1 MAARSSAYSWS
12 LSDPRERTPEVNR
25 APPRRLLVVEDD
37 ADFAESLAH
46 VLNLRGFEMRLI
58 RDPTA
63 LAETLATFPA
73 DVALVDVRLG
83 PYSGLDL
90 LGELAER
97 RPGIL
102 TVVMTAHGVVDTAV
116 QALRIG
122 AYDYLSKP
130 FDQTELFATLDRCF
144 ERVELQRARIE
155 ADAARGK
162 IEARLRA
169 LVSNSLDVVAVSDV
183 AGNLKF
189 VSPSVLTLLGHGP
202 IRTSTRNVFDFIHPE
217 DREKARL
224 ALAEC
229 AEARRSEVQTVE
241 LRIRHRDGSWRWF
254 EAVARGLLADPSIA
268 GVLVCARDVTQRK
281 AMEEQLRQ
289 AQKLEIVG
297 QLTGGVAHDFNN
309 LLAVILGS
317 VELLKRSLSG
327 QNDLLELA
335 DEAAQAAERGATLI
349 RRLLS
354 FSRIQPLVPRAL
366 DLNGLVKQTAVLLG
380 RLLGERIR
388 LETTLDGELWTCR
401 ADATQLE
408 TALLNL
414 AINARDAMPDGGR
427 LLIGTRNV
435 FLDGNLEVPS
445 DRGQPHVCVF
455 VSDTGSGIPE
465 DIRAHIFEP
474 FFSTKEPG
482 RGTGLGLSMVRGF
495 VQQSNGQIS
504 VTSASASGTTFC
516 LYFPRIVQPA
526 VTRSGGPEAIPRAK
540 GESVLLVED
549 DSGLRALV
557 RQMLE
562 EFGYRVEVAGAGPA
576 ALALLQA
583 GYRPDILITDVV
595 LPQDPSGFELAAQ
608 VITMLPG
615 VKVLFTSAYAEDHI
629 AKRPAAV
636 ATAPLLPKP
645 FRPGDLAKYVRRV
658 LES

>member
-12 LSDPRERTPEVNR
+12 LSDPRERAPAIDRTPV
-25 APPRRLLVVEDD
+25 RRLLVVEDD

-63 LAETLATFPA
+63 LPETLAGFDP

-90 LGELAER
+90 LGELAKR

-116 QALRIG
+116 QALRTG

-144 ERVELQRARIE
+144 ERVELHRARVE
-155 ADAARGK
+155 AEAARSK

-169 LVSNSLDVVAVSDV
+169 LVDNSLDVVAVSDV

-202 IRTSTRNVFDFIHPE
+202 IRTSTRNVFDFVHPE
-217 DREKARL
+217 DRDKASN
-224 ALAEC
+224 ALVEC
-229 AEARRSEVQTVE
+229 ASTSGAIQTVE
-241 LRIRHRDGSWRWF
+241 IRIRHRDGSWHWF
-254 EAVARGLLADPSIA
+254 EAVARGLLSDPSIA
-268 GVLVCARDVTQRK
+268 GVLICARDVTQRK

-317 VELLKRSLSG
+317 VELLKRSLGG
-327 QNDLLELA
+327 QNDLMELA
-335 DEAAQAAERGATLI
+335 DEAAHAAERGATLI

-366 DLNGLVKQTAVLLG
+366 DLNALVKQTAILLG
-380 RLLGERIR
+380 RLLGERIS
-388 LETTLDGELWTCR
+388 LQTSLDQELWTCR

-414 AINARDAMPDGGR
+414 AINARDAMPDGGG
-427 LLIGTRNV
+427 LSMGTRNV
-435 FLDGNLEVPS
+435 HLDGDREVPP
-445 DRGQPHVCVF
+445 GAGVPHVCVY

-465 DIRAHIFEP
+465 SIRAHIFEP

-482 RGTGLGLSMVRGF
+482 RGTGLGLSMVRSF
-495 VQQSNGQIS
+495 VQQSHGQIV
-504 VTSASASGTTFC
+504 VTSAPDAGTTFC
-516 LYFPRIVQPA
+516 LYFPRISQA
-526 VTRSGGPEAIPRAK
+526 AGTITGNFENIPRAR

-549 DSGLRALV
+549 DSGLRALI

-562 EFGYRVEVAGAGPA
+562 DFGYKVEVAGSGPA
-576 ALALLQA
+576 ALALLSG
-583 GYRPDILITDVV
+583 GYRPQLLITDVV

-608 VITMLPG
+608 ARVLLPG
-615 VKVLFTSAYAEDHI
+615 LKVLFMSAYAEDLM
-629 AKRPAAV
+629 AKRPQAV
-636 ATAPLLPKP
+636 AGAPLLSKP
-645 FRPGDLAKYVRRV
+645 FRPADLARQVRMV
-658 LES
+658 IEG

>member
-1 MAARSSAYSWS
+1 M
-12 LSDPRERTPEVNR
+12 
-25 APPRRLLVVEDD
+25 VEDD

-63 LAETLATFPA
+63 LAETLAVFSP

-90 LGELAER
+90 LGELRER

-155 ADAARGK
+155 AEAARGK

-217 DREKARL
+217 DRDKARV

-229 AEARRSEVQTVE
+229 AGARTSGVQTVE
-241 LRIRHRDGSWRWF
+241 VRIRHRDGSWRWF

-289 AQKLEIVG
+289 AQKMEIVG

-317 VELLKRSLSG
+317 VELLKRSLGG
-327 QNDLLELA
+327 QNDLMELA

-354 FSRIQPLVPRAL
+354 FSRIQPLVPRPL

-380 RLLGERIR
+380 RLLGKRIR

-427 LLIGTRNV
+427 LLMGTRNV
-435 FLDGNLEVPS
+435 HLDGDREVAA
-445 DRGQPHVCVF
+445 DVAGAQPHVCVF

-465 DIRAHIFEP
+465 EIRAHIFEP

-482 RGTGLGLSMVRGF
+482 RGTGLGLSMVHSF
-495 VQQSNGQIS
+495 VQQSSGQIS
-504 VTSASASGTTFC
+504 VTSAPESGTTFC
-516 LYFPRIVQPA
+516 LYFPRIVQSA
-526 VTRSGGPEAIPRAK
+526 TTRAAGLESIPRAK

-562 EFGYRVEVAGAGPA
+562 EFGYQVEVAGAGPA
-576 ALALLQA
+576 ALALLQT
-583 GYRPDILITDVV
+583 GFRPNILITDVV

-608 VITMLPG
+608 VKTMLPG
-615 VKVLFTSAYAEDHI
+615 MKVLFTSAYAEDHI

-636 ATAPLLPKP
+636 ATAPLLSKP
-645 FRPGDLAKYVRRV
+645 FRPGDLARYVRRV
-658 LES
+658 LDGPQ

>member
-25 APPRRLLVVEDD
+25 APARRLLVVEDD
-37 ADFAESLAH
+37 ADFAESLSH

-58 RDPTA
+58 HDPTA
-63 LAETLATFPA
+63 LPDTLVGFAP

-144 ERVELQRARIE
+144 ERVELQRARVE
-155 ADAARGK
+155 AEAARTK

-189 VSPSVLTLLGHGP
+189 VSPSVLNLLGHGP

-217 DREKARL
+217 DRDKARA

-229 AEARRSEVQTVE
+229 AQEKQVQTTEV
-241 LRIRHRDGSWRWF
+241 RIRHRDGSWRSF
-254 EAVARGLLADPSIA
+254 EVVGRGLLSDPSIA
-268 GVLVCARDVTQRK
+268 GVLISARDVTQRK

-317 VELLKRSLSG
+317 VELLKRSLTG
-327 QNDLLELA
+327 QSELLELA

-354 FSRIQPLVPRAL
+354 FSRIQPLVPRPL
-366 DLNGLVKQTAVLLG
+366 DLNVLVKQTAVLLG

-388 LETTLDGELWTCR
+388 LDTTFDDELWTCR
-401 ADATQLE
+401 VDATQLE

-414 AINARDAMPDGGR
+414 AINARDAMPEGGR
-427 LLIGTRNV
+427 LSIGTRNAY
-435 FLDGNLEVPS
+435 LDGDREVAAEV
-445 DRGQPHVCVF
+445 GQPHVCVS

-465 DIRAHIFEP
+465 EIRAHIFEP

-482 RGTGLGLSMVRGF
+482 RGTGLGLSMVRSF
-495 VQQSNGQIS
+495 VQQSTGQIS
-504 VTSASASGTTFC
+504 VTSAPDRGTTFC
-516 LYFPRIVQPA
+516 LYFPRIVQSA
-526 VTRSGGPEAIPRAK
+526 TARATGSEAIPRAK

-549 DSGLRALV
+549 DAGLRALV
-557 RQMLE
+557 RQMLD
-562 EFGYRVEVAGAGPA
+562 EFGYRVEVAGTGPA
-576 ALALLQA
+576 ALALLA
-583 GYRPDILITDVV
+583 GGFHPDLLITDVV

-608 VITMLPG
+608 AKTMLPEL
-615 VKVLFTSAYAEDHI
+615 KVLFTSAYAEDHI
-629 AKRPAAV
+629 AKRPPAV
-636 ATAPLLPKP
+636 ANAPLLPKP
-645 FRPGDLAKYVRRV
+645 FRPGDLARQVRKV
-658 LES
+658 LEST

>member
-12 LSDPRERTPEVNR
+12 LSDSQERAPEVDGK
-25 APPRRLLVVEDD
+25 PPRRLLVVEDD

-58 RDPTA
+58 RDPTV
-63 LAETLATFPA
+63 LSETLAGFAP

-144 ERVELQRARIE
+144 ERVELQRARVE
-155 ADAARGK
+155 AESARTK

-169 LVSNSLDVVAVSDV
+169 LVTNSMDVVAVTDV
-183 AGNLKF
+183 AGKLKF
-189 VSPSVLTLLGHGP
+189 VSPSVLTLLGHSP
-202 IRTSTRNVFDFIHPE
+202 VRAATRNVFDFIHAD

-224 ALAEC
+224 ALHEC
-229 AEARRSEVQTVE
+229 ATETEGTQTVE
-241 LRIRHRDGSWRWF
+241 VRIRHRDGSWRWF
-254 EAVARGLLADPSIA
+254 EAVARGLLDDPSIA
-268 GVLVCARDVTQRK
+268 GVLISARDVTQRK

-327 QNDLLELA
+327 QTDLLELA

-354 FSRIQPLVPRAL
+354 FSRIQPLVPRPL
-366 DLNGLVKQTAVLLG
+366 DLNVLVKQTAVLLG

-388 LETTLDGELWTCR
+388 LETSLDEQLWTCR
-401 ADATQLE
+401 VDATQLE

-427 LLIGTRNV
+427 LSMGTRNAY
-435 FLDGNLEVPS
+435 LDGDREVSPEA
-445 DRGQPHVCVF
+445 GQPHVCVY

-465 DIRAHIFEP
+465 AIRAHIFEP

-482 RGTGLGLSMVRGF
+482 RGTGLGLSMVRSF
-495 VQQSNGQIS
+495 VQQSQGQIN
-504 VTSASASGTTFC
+504 VASADGAGTTFC
-516 LYFPRIVQPA
+516 LYFPRIDQVVGA
-526 VTRSGGPEAIPRAK
+526 RASSLENIPRAR

-576 ALALLQA
+576 ALSLLSS
-583 GYRPDILITDVV
+583 GFVPDILITDVV

-608 VITMLPG
+608 ARALLPKL
-615 VKVLFTSAYAEDHI
+615 KVLFTSAYAEDHI

-636 ATAPLLPKP
+636 AGDPLLSKP
-645 FRPGDLAKYVRRV
+645 FRPGDLARYVRRV

>member
-12 LSDPRERTPEVNR
+12 LSDPRERAPELDRTPV
-25 APPRRLLVVEDD
+25 RRLLVVEDD

-63 LAETLATFPA
+63 LSETLAGFEP

-90 LGELAER
+90 LGELAKR

-116 QALRIG
+116 QALRTG

-144 ERVELQRARIE
+144 ERVELQRARLE
-155 ADAARGK
+155 AEAARGK

-217 DREKARL
+217 DRDKAGN
-224 ALAEC
+224 ALVEC
-229 AEARRSEVQTVE
+229 ASAKGAIQTVE
-241 LRIRHRDGSWRWF
+241 IRIRHRDGSWHWF
-254 EAVARGLLADPSIA
+254 EAVARGLLSDPSIA
-268 GVLVCARDVTQRK
+268 GVLICARDVTQRK

-317 VELLKRSLSG
+317 VELLKRSLGG
-327 QNDLLELA
+327 QNDLMELA

-366 DLNGLVKQTAVLLG
+366 DLNALVKQTAILLG
-380 RLLGERIR
+380 RLLGERIS
-388 LETTLDGELWTCR
+388 LQTSLDQDLWTCR

-414 AINARDAMPDGGR
+414 AINARDAMPEGGG
-427 LLIGTRNV
+427 LSIGTRNV
-435 FLDGNLEVPS
+435 HLDGDREVPAEA
-445 DRGQPHVCVF
+445 GVPHVCVY

-465 DIRAHIFEP
+465 AIRAHIFEP
-474 FFSTKEPG
+474 FFSTKDPG
-482 RGTGLGLSMVRGF
+482 RGTGLGLSMVRSF
-495 VQQSNGQIS
+495 VQQSQGQIS
-504 VTSASASGTTFC
+504 VTSAADTGTTFC
-516 LYFPRIVQPA
+516 LYFPRISQTA
-526 VTRSGGPEAIPRAK
+526 GTITGSFENIPRAR

-549 DSGLRALV
+549 DSGLRALI

-562 EFGYRVEVAGAGPA
+562 DFGYQVEVAGSGPA
-576 ALALLQA
+576 ALTLLS
-583 GYRPDILITDVV
+583 GGFRPHLLITDVV

-608 VITMLPG
+608 ARTLLPG
-615 VKVLFTSAYAEDHI
+615 LKVLFMSAYAEDLM
-629 AKRPAAV
+629 AKRPEVV
-636 ATAPLLPKP
+636 ASAPLLAKP
-645 FRPGDLAKYVRRV
+645 FRPADLARQVRRV
-658 LES
+658 IEG